1 MQCPLCINETLEAH
15 FRGEVEIDMCPRCR
29 GVWLDRGEIDKLA
42 AETVDITRPKSS
54 RSDRNRDRG
63 TWDRDDLPTGEDRDK
78 SDRYNQ
84 DRDKKDRKKRRKSF
98 GERLADVLEEI
109 ID

>member
-1 MQCPLCINETLEAH
+1 
-15 FRGEVEIDMCPRCR
+15 
-29 GVWLDRGEIDKLA
+29 VWLDRGEIDKLA

-54 RSDRNRDRG
+54 RSDRNHDRG
-63 TWDRDDLPTGEDRDK
+63 TRDRDDLPTGEDRDK

-84 DRDKKDRKKRRKSF
+84 DRDKKDRDKKDRKKRRKSF